1 MRWGCVLGKNE
12 VGLQREEFKRGS
24 LPQLP
29 VFERPP
35 ASVDSD
41 VVVFR
46 PPELLE
52 FLPECGQ
59 VSLKFRV
66 ALSMRH
72 QHTDAAHPFGLL
84 RNRREWPSY
93 HRSAEKL
100 DELAP
105 PHVPPEEHA
114 CAIPKAYRNKSSLTS
129 RPAKAICAGE
139 RINRAS
145 L

>member
-12 VGLQREEFKRGS
+12 VGLQREEFERGS
-24 LPQLP
+24 LPQLR

-52 FLPECGQ
+52 FLPEYGQ

-66 ALSMRH
+66 AFSMRH

-84 RNRREWPSY
+84 RNRREWWPSHY
-93 HRSAEKL
+93 RATDCRE
-100 DELAP
+100 ELAP
-105 PHVPPEEHA
+105 LHGSPKDTPYPM
-114 CAIPKAYRNKSSLTS
+114 PKA
-129 RPAKAICAGE
+129 
-139 RINRAS
+139 
-145 L
+145 